1 VIEAPALSPVQ
12 SRPRSDAMVKAID
25 ANAYLHALTA
35 RVRALGNP
43 RRAEAAQRD
52 KGSRFEFAAV
62 GVPAL
67 RDLAVRDF
75 AMKELDSQARLA
87 VWDHIWRRS
96 NVYEVLSVP
105 LLHYRHLGLKIEREA
120 FAVIKRWIDKIDDWG
135 HCDDF
140 AAITAN
146 LNHNHKALVF
156 PYLVT
161 LNRADGIWRV
171 RTSIAAL
178 VHYSGKN
185 AVYLEPDEVFPM
197 LDPYLGADNK
207 YVANAVGWVL
217 REMAHVYPAE
227 IRRYMK
233 AKAGKISAVALRKA
247 ALER

>member
-1 VIEAPALSPVQ
+1 MPIDP
-12 SRPRSDAMVKAID
+12 DAC
-25 ANAYLHALTA
+25 LRALTA
-35 RVRALGNP
+35 RVGVLGNP

-67 RDLAVRDF
+67 RNLAVRDF
-75 AMKELDSQARLA
+75 AMKELDNDALLV
-87 VWDHIWRRS
+87 VWDYIWRKS
-96 NVYEVLSVP
+96 DVYEVLSVP
-105 LLHYRHLGLKIEREA
+105 LLHYRHLGLKIERQA
-120 FAVIKRWIDKIDDWG
+120 FSVIRNWIDKIDDWG

-140 AAITAN
+140 AAIIAN
-146 LNHNHKALVF
+146 LNHNRKAEVF

-185 AVYLEPDEVFPM
+185 AVYLKPEEVFPL
-197 LDPYLGADNK
+197 LDRHLGAHNKK

-217 REMAHVYPAE
+217 REMSHAYPTE
-227 IRRYMK
+227 IRRYVN
-233 AKAGKISAVALRKA
+233 ANAGKISAVALRKA
-247 ALER
+247 ALAV